1 MKDLF
6 SKRRLQFLEQCVGY
20 LRYVLND
27 HFVLVLLVFLG
38 FLSLQYRQLLL
49 DFPKNPF
56 WVILC
61 LVLASLVLLW
71 AGNVATY
78 LEEPDRHF
86 LLVKEEEVRL
96 EIAIAHTRAV
106 YFWSAIQLAGQLLLW
121 PIYRLLGIDLLVYI
135 AGLGLLTL
143 LKVVL
148 LRRRMPVPDQ
158 TEVLD
163 WSLWLQREAR
173 RKQGILQFFAL
184 FTRVKGLYS
193 STKRRAYL
201 DGLLRLL
208 PRRQAYTWDYLYARA
223 LLRSGDFWQLSLR
236 LWGLGFLVLFLVE
249 QDWLA
254 VGLAALFHYLLLFQL
269 LALHGVYRYQYL
281 LDLYPLPQGQKE
293 QSLVRVLRVLVAV
306 GTVAQLPIALFGLT
320 DKRLVLVLVLVNG
333 LLALIYLP
341 YKAKKLID

>member
-27 HFVLVLLVFLG
+27 HFVLVLLVLLG

-49 DFPKNPF
+49 EFPKNPSL
-56 WVILC
+56 VILC
-61 LVLASLVLLW
+61 VALISGALLW
-71 AGNVATY
+71 MGRVATY
-78 LEEPDRHF
+78 LEEPDKQF
-86 LLVKEEEVRL
+86 LLVKEETVRL
-96 EIAIAHTRAV
+96 EVAAAHKQAIG
-106 YFWSAIQLAGQLLLW
+106 FWSVLQLIGQLILW
-121 PIYRLLGIDLLVYI
+121 PIYRLLGVSVPVYLFGLVV
-135 AGLGLLTL
+135 LTL
-143 LKVVL
+143 LKIVL
-148 LRRRMPVPDQ
+148 FHKRMPLPAQ
-158 TEVLD
+158 AEVLD

-173 RKQGILQFFAL
+173 RKQEILQFFAL

-223 LLRSGDFWQLSLR
+223 LLRSGEFWQLSLR

-281 LDLYPLPQGQKE
+281 LDLYPLSQGQKE

-306 GTVAQLPIALFGLT
+306 GTVAQLPIAFFGLT

-333 LLALIYLP
+333 LLALVYLP